1 ACVLAAQTGLSRPPV
16 LGLAHVRLMTS
27 DMARA
32 RTFYGGL
39 LGFPEL
45 AQSNGQ
51 VAIFRVN
58 DRQHIIV
65 RANLPPD
72 RDDRFVDVAWETG
85 DLDAA
90 RAYLA
95 ARPVGGGRGEEP

>member
-1 ACVLAAQTGLSRPPV
+1 
-16 LGLAHVRLMTS
+16 MTS

-39 LGFPEL
+39 LGFPEVP
-45 AQSNGQ
+45 QSNGQ

-65 RANLPPD
+65 RASLPPE
-72 RDDRFVDVAWETG
+72 RDDRFVDVAGETG

-95 ARPVGGGRGEEP
+95 ARHVEARRVEDAGEGQGDALEMHDPDGHATR